1 MNNLNSI
8 LIEGNLVKD
17 AETRSTMKGTPVCQF
32 TIAVNSYHKNNPGTE
47 KEVSYFTVET
57 WGKLA
62 ETCGNLGR
70 KGRGCRVVGRLKQE
84 RWNGIDRKSMSK
96 VIIIA
101 DHAEFKPELKKDY
114 VEVSEQEEC
123 HTSEEH
129 LVPLF

>member
-17 AETRSTMKGTPVCQF
+17 VEMKVTAKGTPVCQF

-47 KEVSYFTVET
+47 KEVSYFTVEA

-62 ETCGNLGR
+62 ETCGNLGH

-84 RWNGIDRKSMSK
+84 RWNGADGKTMSK
-96 VIIIA
+96 VIITA
-101 DHAEFKPELKKDY
+101 EHAEFKPEFKKDHAK
-114 VEVSEQEEC
+114 VSEQEEC